1 LAVLG
6 RWQLHP
12 LHLYLVRSYLQL
24 DDLTLPL
31 EGPAY
36 GSTYEQLGE
45 VGRREQPTMERL
57 GILVDDEIDP
67 PLAAALQAL
76 TKPYLW
82 VDSMWFP
89 QFGGEAAWRT
99 VAAVT
104 AAESGETRIALGV
117 QAPGENER
125 FGGMLTVEVHEKVSL
140 PQVLLPTL
148 PPAPPG
154 NRGAARVPATSL
166 KPDQQR
172 DDGERESLLESG
184 RVQRPRSTGDQQ
196 VALYHAIGEA
206 PHVRAGQIA
215 ANLRDPNGRVR
226 RSQVLRWFDNAEP
239 DGRYL
244 DHSER
249 GSTGETMFMLTPAD
263 ARLIASTV
271 DGLVKSV
278 R

>member
-1 LAVLG
+1 MAVVG

-12 LHLYLVRSYLQL
+12 LHLYLVRCYLQL

-31 EGPAY
+31 EGSAY
-36 GSTYEQLGE
+36 GSTYEQLGA
-45 VGRREQPTMERL
+45 VGRREQPVMEQL
-57 GILVDDEIDP
+57 GIIVDDEIEP
-67 PLAAALQAL
+67 RLTEALQVL

-82 VDSMWFP
+82 VDSLWFP

-104 AAESGETRIALGV
+104 EGARIVLGV
-117 QAPGENER
+117 QAPGDNDR
-125 FGGMLTVEVHEKVSL
+125 FGGTLTVEVHEKVSL

-166 KPDQQR
+166 QPREQSA
-172 DDGERESLLESG
+172 ERESMLESG
-184 RVQRPRSTGDQQ
+184 RVARPRTTGDQQ

-215 ANLRDPNGRVR
+215 ANLRDPHGRAR

-263 ARLIASTV
+263 ARLLASTV
-271 DGLVKSV
+271 DGLVNSM

>member
-1 LAVLG
+1 MAVLG

-12 LHLYLVRSYLQL
+12 LHLYLVRSYLRL

-31 EGPAY
+31 EGSAY
-36 GSTYEQLGE
+36 GSTYEQLGDI
-45 VGRREQPTMERL
+45 GRREQSTMEKL
-57 GILVDDEIDP
+57 GIVADDEIEP
-67 PLAAALQAL
+67 RLADALQVL

-89 QFGGEAAWRT
+89 QFGGEAAWRA

-104 AAESGETRIALGV
+104 EGSRIVLGV
-117 QAPGENER
+117 QGPGEDDR
-125 FGGMLTVEVHEKVSL
+125 FGGILTVEVHEKVSL

-154 NRGAARVPATSL
+154 NRGAARVPAGSL
-166 KPDQQR
+166 QPEQMPEDT
-172 DDGERESLLESG
+172 EHESLLQSG
-184 RVQRPRSTGDQQ
+184 RAHRPRSTGDQQ
-196 VALYHAIGEA
+196 VALYRAIGEA
-206 PHVRAGQIA
+206 PHVRLGQLA
-215 ANLRDPNGRVR
+215 ANLRDPHGRVR
-226 RSQVLRWFDNAEP
+226 RSQVLRWFDNEEP

-244 DHSER
+244 NHSER

-278 R
+278 H